1 MSNWAK
7 SNQKRSLWFED
18 HDKLRL
24 KDSNSALSH
33 MLHQDGSG
41 SNNGQSLFEMPDSN
55 ASGMID
61 QSHQQIIHH
70 GKTPSELKKIEIKK
84 ALRRAHLMNR
94 RWRNMGGGPHSSIGE
109 Y

>member
-61 QSHQQIIHH
+61 QSHQQIIQH

-84 ALRRAHLMNR
+84 ALRRAHMMNR